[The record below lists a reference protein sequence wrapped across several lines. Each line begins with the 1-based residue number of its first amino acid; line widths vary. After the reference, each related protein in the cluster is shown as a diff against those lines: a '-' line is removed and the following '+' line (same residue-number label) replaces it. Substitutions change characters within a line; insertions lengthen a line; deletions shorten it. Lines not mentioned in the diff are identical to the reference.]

1 MAQTVKHL
9 EMIQGV
15 INRMAANSFDLKRWS
30 VLLAAAFIAI
40 SWRPEARSHVAL
52 LAPLSVLIFW
62 CLDSHYL
69 RQERMYRKLYDRV
82 RVREHTDYSMDTR
95 EFTQGTTIGSAFFS
109 VTLGIFY
116 MGLMGTMVAVII
128 LLDFFSKGAN

>member
-30 VLLAAAFIAI
+30 VLLASAFIAI
-40 SWRPEARSHVAL
+40 SWRPEAMSRVAL

-62 CLDSHYL
+62 CLDSYYL
-69 RQERMYRKLYDRV
+69 RQERMYRKLYDKV
-82 RVREHTDYSMDTR
+82 RVQEHTDYSMDTR
-95 EFTQGTTIGSAFFS
+95 EFIQGTTISSAFFS
-109 VTLGIFY
+109 VTLGLFY
-116 MGLMGTMVAVII
+116 IGLIGTITAGII
-128 LLDFFSKGAN
+128 LLNFLSKGAN